1 MGLKYL
7 KEVDDLLEE
16 YPDVMG
22 VAEVAI
28 IKEIAL
34 RSQEPDSPAHAGGRP
49 RVSNQETLWPG
60 EVYITRVQFG
70 ARVGLG
76 PTALSDKVSEIEKS
90 GLRLRLREGKRG
102 KATVYKYPGRDA
114 LAMFMA
120 TRPKRRRKRSIE

>member
-7 KEVDDLLEE
+7 KEVDDLLEQ

-34 RSQEPDSPAHAGGRP
+34 KSHGPESDQHAGGKP

-70 ARVGLG
+70 AHVGLG
-76 PTALSDKVSEIEKS
+76 PTALSDKVSELARD
-90 GLRLRLREGKRG
+90 GLLLRLRDGKRG
-102 KATVYKYPGRDA
+102 TATVYKYPGRDA
-114 LAMFMA
+114 LATFMA
-120 TRPKRRRKRSIE
+120 TRPKRRRKRPTE